1 MDFDTAIAL
10 FWLKKLISVLILPPL
25 MPFALILIGLLMG
38 RRRPRSGRMLVWT
51 GLVSG
56 LLLIT
61 PAPVGLLLE
70 PLEPRQP
77 LSLSAATDAQAIVIL
92 GGGRMS
98 NAPEYGGDTV
108 NRITLER
115 LRYGARLSRQTGLP
129 ILVSGGAP
137 SGEIPEAILM
147 KSSLEEDFDVRV
159 RWTEPSSLDTRQNA
173 RYSAGQLKASGVTRI
188 VLVTHAAHMRRA
200 RAEFEAAGMQV
211 SIAPT
216 AWLGP
221 RPIGK
226 PVDDEVLPNLPSAG
240 SAYAAWFAVHEW
252 VGLLAYRLSR

>member
-10 FWLKKLISVLILPPL
+10 FWLKKLVSVLILPPL
-25 MPFALILIGLLMG
+25 MPYALILLGLLMG
-38 RRRPRSGRMLVWT
+38 RRKPRTGRTLVWA

-61 PAPVGLLLE
+61 PMSVSLLLE

-77 LSLSAATDAQAIVIL
+77 LSLSAAADAQAIVIL

-98 NAPEYGGDTV
+98 KAPEYGGDTV
-108 NRITLER
+108 NRLTLER
-115 LRYGARLSRQTGLP
+115 LRYGARLARQTGLP

-147 KSSLEEDFDVRV
+147 KRSLEEDFGVRV

-173 RYSAGQLKASGVTRI
+173 RYSADQLRTTGVTRI

-200 RAEFEAAGMQV
+200 QAEFEAAGLQV
-211 SIAPT
+211 SVAPT

-221 RPIGK
+221 RPFQK
-226 PVDDEVLPNLPSAG
+226 ADEDEVLPNLPNAN